1 VRGTLVPVTGAGGHK
16 DDGTDGVRPDT
27 PTPAADTDRAD
38 GAPDLARDQQ
48 RLAALFATELC
59 DLPPAVWRTRSEG
72 ATRSQRARIDDDETL
87 ADIVADAW
95 DLARTRPLT
104 PNQIQAQSGPGGAV
118 VIAHGPTWT
127 LIARSGGP
135 TLILSDTFTDAVEL
149 HDAPLWQGELA
160 VLVGEL
166 FDAAHGR
173 PAFDETR
180 LLPPPPLLRRPL
192 PRRHQRGS

>member
-1 VRGTLVPVTGAGGHK
+1 
-16 DDGTDGVRPDT
+16 
-27 PTPAADTDRAD
+27 
-38 GAPDLARDQQ
+38 
-48 RLAALFATELC
+48 LAALFATELC
-59 DLPPAVWRTRSEG
+59 DLPPALWRIRSEG

-104 PNQIQAQSGPGGAV
+104 PDQVHAQSGPGGAV
-118 VIAHGPTWT
+118 VIAHGGTWT

-135 TLILSDTFTDAVEL
+135 TLVLSDTFTDIVQLE
-149 HDAPLWQGELA
+149 DAPLWEGELA

-173 PAFDETR
+173 PPFDESV
-180 LLPPPPLLRRPL
+180 LPPPPPLPRPL
-192 PRRHQRGS
+192 PRRPRPGN

>member
-1 VRGTLVPVTGAGGHK
+1 
-16 DDGTDGVRPDT
+16 
-27 PTPAADTDRAD
+27 
-38 GAPDLARDQQ
+38 
-48 RLAALFATELC
+48 LAALFATELC
-59 DLPPAVWRTRSEG
+59 DLPPAVWRIRSEG
-72 ATRSQRARIDDDETL
+72 ATRSQRARIDDDGTL

-104 PNQIQAQSGPGGAV
+104 PDRIHARSGPGGAV
-118 VIAHGPTWT
+118 VVVHGGTWT

-135 TLILSDTFTDAVEL
+135 TLVLSDTFTDVVEL

-173 PAFDETR
+173 PAFDESV
-180 LLPPPPLLRRPL
+180 LPPPPPL
-192 PRRHQRGS
+192 PHRHQRGG